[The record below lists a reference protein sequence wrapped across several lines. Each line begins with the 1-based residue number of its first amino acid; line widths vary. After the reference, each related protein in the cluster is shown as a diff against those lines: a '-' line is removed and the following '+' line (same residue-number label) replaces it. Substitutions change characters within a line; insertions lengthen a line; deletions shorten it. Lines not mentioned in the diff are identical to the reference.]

1 MRRYLL
7 DTGIL
12 VHYARQSE
20 LYKEIEANENLSA
33 ADCVPLISVATQ
45 AEILSFGIQ
54 HNWGARKLQAIQ
66 TLFTKLIVID
76 INSADTDLLSAYA
89 EIDAYSK
96 GNLPGSPLPNGQ
108 SAITMGKNDLWMAA
122 MAKVASAKL
131 LTIDGDFDHLNGK
144 FIDVIKYKQQ

>member
-12 VHYARQSE
+12 VHYARQSK
-20 LYKEIEANENLSA
+20 LYQQIEATENLSA
-33 ADCVPLISVATQ
+33 SDCMPIISVATQ
-45 AEILSFGIQ
+45 AEILSFAIQ
-54 HNWGARKLQAIQ
+54 HNWGAKKIQ
-66 TLFTKLIVID
+66 SIQSFFSKLIVID
-76 INSADTDLLSAYA
+76 INSADADLLKAYA

-96 GNLPGSPLPNGQ
+96 GNLPERPLTS

-122 MAKVASAKL
+122 TAKVADAIL

-144 FIDVIKYKQQ
+144 FIRVIKYQQQ